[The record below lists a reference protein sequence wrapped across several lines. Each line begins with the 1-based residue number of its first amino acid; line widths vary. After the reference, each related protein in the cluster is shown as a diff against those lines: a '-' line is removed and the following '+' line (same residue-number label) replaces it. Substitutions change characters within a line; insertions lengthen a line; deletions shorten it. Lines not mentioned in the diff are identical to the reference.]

1 MQAQG
6 KADEHG
12 VPESLVV
19 RVLPDGD
26 EATAEGLARRL
37 GVSASHVD
45 EALATRRGHKAPESD
60 VLALCVGAD
69 GLSLESG
76 ELRLLPDLSRM
87 LPRIRQGRLQQELL
101 VRAAKVRMGSAH
113 GAPHAIDAT
122 AGMGEDSLLLA
133 AAGFEVTLYERDPVL
148 AALLSDSLRRAALV
162 PELEGPV
169 SRMRLVEGDSIRAMR
184 ELAFGRGQGE
194 AGGPAAMTPDVV
206 LLDPMFPERRKSAA
220 VHKKA
225 QLLQRLE
232 SPCDDEEELL
242 AAALATGARKVVVK
256 RPAKG
261 PTLAGTKP
269 SYSIRG
275 KAVRYDVIVLPRA

>member
-37 GVSASHVD
+37 GSHVD
-45 EALATRRGHKAPESD
+45 EAPNPATRRGHKAPESD

-184 ELAFGRGQGE
+184 ELAFGRGQNE
-194 AGGPAAMTPDVV
+194 AGGPAAMSPDVV
-206 LLDPMFPERRKSAA
+206 LLDPMVPERRKSAA
-220 VHKKA
+220 VQKKA

-261 PTLAGTKP
+261 PTLAGAKP

-275 KAVRYDVIVLPRA
+275 KAVRYDVIVPPRA